1 MIGQSGQTRAGAG
14 GSSNGNGHGSGRSK
28 ARERWE
34 CRCGDPPILLAM
46 YEPGGQVQI
55 KVRDR
60 FYMASGCVHATCPRC
75 GAKHVLDLRP
85 PGDDRVPSDDGGS
98 SGSDPMGWLI

>member
-1 MIGQSGQTRAGAG
+1 MIGQSDQNQA
-14 GSSNGNGHGSGRSK
+14 GHGARSR

-34 CRCGDPPILLAM
+34 CGCSDPPTLLAM
-46 YEPGGQVQI
+46 YEPGGQIQI

-60 FYMASGCVHATCPRC
+60 FYMASGRVHATCPRC

-85 PGDDRVPSDDGGS
+85 SGDDRALPGADGPSDSIPDG
-98 SGSDPMGWLI
+98 